1 MRGGF
6 LSSWSRRA
14 TRLGGGGAESG
25 GKDTSIC
32 PLAVSRLCSL
42 SLHYFSLVPERG
54 RVTAQH
60 STAQRDMSDID
71 DDYADSVDEEWLEIG
86 KEAAS
91 RFLLSFITS
100 TTR

>member
-1 MRGGF
+1 
-6 LSSWSRRA
+6 
-14 TRLGGGGAESG
+14 
-25 GKDTSIC
+25 
-32 PLAVSRLCSL
+32 
-42 SLHYFSLVPERG
+42 
-54 RVTAQH
+54 
-60 STAQRDMSDID
+60 MSDID